1 MGIKLLVSIAFIAL
15 SIAFRLQ
22 NAHCA
27 KVAVIPAFEKRHVLV
42 LNTFAEALHD
52 RGHDIQLF
60 LRIVEKPHIIL
71 GIGALNV
78 PRLLLNNP
86 QPLSYVPILLTSY
99 SSMMT
104 FKERFINAI
113 AYAMLNK
120 FYSYALD
127 QNIGSLKHKFDN
139 TASMTTYEIENSVS
153 MVLMTGDFVLEYSRP
168 LLPNVK
174 VIGTFS
180 AKPAK
185 PLSSDLEVFM
195 NGERKVVYISFG
207 SIYENFD
214 AEKIKVFI
222 DAVNRI
228 PYKVVWKSK
237 ASVKDVGSHV
247 KIVNWA
253 PQNDILGMPISAD
266 QIDNAKQVVRAGLGI
281 EINIRKLT
289 SNDIDNG
296 IARVTTDRSNLLFTE
311 RYQENA
317 KHISTAIH
325 SQRRSPQDTAVGWAE
340 YIIANKGAKHL
351 RMEGY
356 KLSIVEFYMLDV
368 ALAWIIIIMTVIY
381 LIKRF
386 TQFIYF
392 RC

>member
-60 LRIVEKPHIIL
+60 LRIV

-139 TASMTTYEIENSVS
+139 TASMTTYEIENSAS
-153 MVLMTGDFVLEYSRP
+153 MVLMTGDFVLEYPRP

-174 VIGTFS
+174 VIDTFS

-228 PYKVVWKSK
+228 PYKVMWKSK

-253 PQNDILGMPISAD
+253 PQNDILGHKNTIAFFRIVAIA
-266 QIDNAKQVVRAGLGI
+266 IDNAKQVVRAGLGI

-296 IARVTTDRSNLLFTE
+296 IARVTTDR
-311 RYQENA
+311 YQENA
-317 KHISTAIH
+317 KYISTAIH
-325 SQRRSPQDTAVGWAE
+325 SQRRSPQDTAVGNTQKWEAE
-340 YIIANKGAKHL
+340 YS
-351 RMEGY
+351 M
-356 KLSIVEFYMLDV
+356 
-368 ALAWIIIIMTVIY
+368 
-381 LIKRF
+381 F
-386 TQFIYF
+386 T
-392 RC
+392 